1 MKKIRV
7 SSSNQLNSFLKIIAE
22 ESVKKS
28 REILNEVEPEAE
40 AEAEEEAEEEAD
52 PEADDAEEVEP
63 EEEIE
68 EEAEEEDSA
77 EAGSLQVDFIS
88 FRDNIDS
95 VRSGKSLKRA
105 EVKQEVET
113 FFNRLG
119 TQDKRFFHDALQTL
133 GQIMVGELS
142 GADAPLPTGP
152 EGGDMGP
159 TSDAGPPAGSPPP
172 TSQDKSQSDSGD
184 SLEPPIR
191 IGESQD
197 KMVLRKKVRQL
208 MGY

>member
-1 MKKIRV
+1 MKKLRV
-7 SSSNQLNSFLKIIAE
+7 KSSKQLDNFLKILAE
-22 ESVKKS
+22 ESIKKS
-28 REILNEVEPEAE
+28 MQLMREEPEE
-40 AEAEEEAEEEAD
+40 EKAEEEAEEE
-52 PEADDAEEVEP
+52 PEEEEP
-63 EEEIE
+63 EEEEPE
-68 EEAEEEDSA
+68 EEEPEEEPEGES
-77 EAGSLQVDFIS
+77 EPSEEGSLQVDFIS

-95 VRSGKSLKRA
+95 VRSGRSLKRS

-133 GQIMVGELS
+133 GKIMVGEVS
-142 GADAPLPTGP
+142 GADAPLPSGP

-159 TSDAGPPAGSPPP
+159 SSEPASKEPESEPSAEP
-172 TSQDKSQSDSGD
+172 AQSDS

-197 KMVLRKKVRQL
+197 KMLLRKKVRQL